1 MVDIPKIN
9 LTNQNSFSGV
19 GGRFQATNTLRQSG
33 VGEAMRRALYAASQ
47 AANAYKEAKENSPE
61 EKEYW
66 IKQERLIDETF
77 ALNGKNNQ
85 TSPEA
90 FKAQAVKDKE
100 KLMKEIPD
108 DKQEKFSLMYESKM
122 NGYNHAVA
130 VNRVNL
136 DYNRQLETFIS
147 ESDNL
152 RTKAFNATLN
162 GDSDGYAEALKN
174 WQENEEYMYEHGFIS
189 IEKKINR
196 LKDFT
201 DGALIQ
207 QNLGKARKLFGN
219 SEQLNSYLKNI
230 DNSKSYSPE
239 QKHSIKNSIVS
250 DFNTW
255 QATNRATGKEFSES
269 ADFGI
274 KAYSMGIEP
283 AGFDVDK
290 TLERLKELGLN
301 DKAQQLQ
308 NAYNLRQ
315 DMNSFSKLSLGQMS
329 EELGNLRKNAKN
341 EQDLARIKA
350 LETLSE
356 QAAKD
361 IDADPLAYAAAHGV
375 VENDTISL
383 TEPETISKRRQ
394 NGLVLQEKYGL
405 DYTPVMTK
413 TEIDGLSKTLKN
425 ANAETKTAIV
435 GVLNEN
441 FGADADQIFQKISGE
456 NPELS
461 VAAKIYQRNPQISQN
476 IIAGMDISANEK
488 QFAPNNDM
496 ALYNAFGK
504 VDQALSNI
512 SSEDVAKVKA
522 AIKANMAFKNKQNN
536 LFTDGQAMNKDKLK
550 YAEEAIEEV
559 LGGKIARQSGN
570 WWSGYSYVLL
580 PENVSED
587 DWDDWKDGLTDKDVG
602 DVYLEDKKVSAK
614 TIKENGFFAYDDN
627 GKYTVSLNGNYL
639 RRANGEIAILEYRGR

>member
-1 MVDIPKIN
+1 MVNIPKTDISI
-9 LTNQNSFSGV
+9 QSSFSGV
-19 GGRFQATNTLRQSG
+19 GSRFQAVNNLRQSG

-47 AANAYKEAKENSPE
+47 AADTYREVKENSPE
-61 EKEYW
+61 EREYW

-77 ALNGKNNQ
+77 ASNGKNNQ

-90 FKAQAVKDKE
+90 FKVQAAKDKE
-100 KLMKEIPD
+100 KLMKEIPEE
-108 DKQEKFSLMYESKM
+108 KQERFSLLYETKM
-122 NGYNHAVA
+122 NGYNHTIA

-152 RTKAFNATLN
+152 RTKAFNATIN
-162 GDSDGYAEALKN
+162 GDSDGYAEAAKK
-174 WQENEEYMYEHGFIS
+174 WQENEEYMYQHGFIS

-207 QNLGKARKLFGN
+207 QNLGTARKLFGN
-219 SEQLNSYLKNI
+219 TEQLNNYLKKI
-230 DNSKSYSPE
+230 DNSTSYSPE

-255 QATNRATGKEFSES
+255 QAANKAAGKEFSDS

-283 AGFDVDK
+283 AGFDIDK
-290 TLERLKELGLN
+290 TLERLREFGLK
-301 DKAQQLQ
+301 DKAEQLQ

-315 DMNSFSKLSLGQMS
+315 DMNSFSKLSLNQMS
-329 EELGNLRKNAKN
+329 EEIGSLRKSAKT

-350 LETLSE
+350 LENISE
-356 QAAKD
+356 QAAKE

-375 VENDTISL
+375 VENNGIDL
-383 TEPETISKRRQ
+383 DEPETIAQRRQ
-394 NGLVLQEKYGL
+394 NGAMLKEKYGL
-405 DYTPVMTK
+405 DYTPVVTK
-413 TEIDGLSKTLKN
+413 SEINNLSKTLKS

-435 GVLNEN
+435 GTLNQN
-441 FGADADQIFQKISGE
+441 FGSDADQIFQKISAE
-456 NPELS
+456 NPELA

-476 IIAGMDISANEK
+476 IIAGMDIAANEK

-496 ALYNAFGK
+496 ALYNVMGK

-536 LFTDGQAMNKDKLK
+536 LFLDGDALNEDKIK

-559 LGGKIARQSGN
+559 LGGKIATQSGS
-570 WWSGYSYVLL
+570 WWSGYSYILL

-587 DWDDWKDGLTDKDVG
+587 DFDDWRDNLTDKDIG
-602 DVYLEDKKVSAK
+602 DVYLDDKKVSAK
-614 TIKENGFFAYDDN
+614 TIRQEGFFAYDDN

-639 RRANGEIAILEYRGR
+639 RRADGEIFILEYRGR

>member
-1 MVDIPKIN
+1 MVNTIKTDIS
-9 LTNQNSFSGV
+9 TQTSFSGI
-19 GGRFQATNTLRQSG
+19 GSRFQATNTLRQSG
-33 VGEAMRRALYAASQ
+33 IGEAMRRALYAATQ
-47 AANAYKEAKENSPE
+47 AANVYKETKENSPE

-77 ALNGKNNQ
+77 AINGKNNQ
-85 TSPEA
+85 TNPEA
-90 FKAQAVKDKE
+90 FKAQAAKDKE
-100 KLMKEIPD
+100 KLIKEIPEE
-108 DKQEKFSLMYESKM
+108 KQEKFSLLYETKM

-152 RTKAFNATLN
+152 RTKAFNATIN
-162 GDSDGYAEALKN
+162 GDSAGYDEAVKK
-174 WQENEEYMYEHGFIS
+174 WQENEEYMYQHGFIS

-201 DGALIQ
+201 NGAIIQ
-207 QNLGKARKLFGN
+207 QNLGQARQLFGN
-219 SEQLNSYLKNI
+219 PEQFHNYLKKI

-239 QKHSIKNSIVS
+239 QKQSIKNSIVS

-255 QATNRATGKEFSES
+255 QAANRAAGKEFSET

-283 AGFDVDK
+283 AGFDVDN
-290 TLERLKELGLN
+290 TLERLREFGLN
-301 DKAQQLQ
+301 DKAEQLQ

-315 DMNSFSKLSLGQMS
+315 EMNSFSKLSIGQMN
-329 EELGNLRKNAKN
+329 EEIGNLRKSAKT

-350 LETLSE
+350 LENLSE

-361 IDADPLAYAAAHGV
+361 IDSDPLAYATEHGV
-375 VENDTISL
+375 VEPISL
-383 TEPETISKRRQ
+383 NLDEPETIAKRRQ
-394 NGLVLQEKYGL
+394 NGAMLKEKYGL
-405 DYTPVMTK
+405 DYTPIATK
-413 TEIDGLSKTLKN
+413 TEINNLSKALKS

-435 GVLNEN
+435 GTLNQN
-441 FGADADQIFQKISGE
+441 FGSDAEQIFQKISAE
-456 NPELS
+456 NPELA

-476 IIAGMDISANEK
+476 IIAGMDIAANEK

-496 ALYNAFGK
+496 ALYNAMGK

-512 SSEDVAKVKA
+512 DSEDIAKVKA

-536 LFTDGQAMNKDKLK
+536 LFLNGNTLNEDKIK

-559 LGGKIARQSGN
+559 LGGKITTQSGN
-570 WWSGYSYVLL
+570 WWSGYSYILL

-587 DWDDWKDGLTDKDVG
+587 DFEDWRDNLTYEDIG
-602 DVYLEDKKVSAK
+602 DVYLDDKKVSAK
-614 TIKENGFFAYDDN
+614 TIREEGFFAYDDN

-639 RRANGEIAILEYRGR
+639 RRANGEIFILEYRGR

>member
-1 MVDIPKIN
+1 MVNIPK
-9 LTNQNSFSGV
+9 TNISVQSSFSGI
-19 GGRFQATNTLRQSG
+19 GGRFQAVNTMRQSG
-33 VGEAMRRALYAASQ
+33 IGEATRRALYATSQ
-47 AANAYKEAKENSPE
+47 AAGIYREEKENSPE
-61 EKEYW
+61 EREYW

-85 TSPEA
+85 ASPEA
-90 FKAQAVKDKE
+90 FKAQAAKDKE

-108 DKQEKFSLMYESKM
+108 GKQEKFSLLYESKM

-152 RTKAFNATLN
+152 RTKAFNATIN
-162 GDSDGYAEALKN
+162 GDTAGYAEAAKK
-174 WQENEEYMYEHGFIS
+174 WQENEEYMYQHGFIS

-207 QNLGKARKLFGN
+207 QNLGNARKLFGN
-219 SEQLNSYLKNI
+219 PEQLNGYLKKI
-230 DNSKSYSPE
+230 ENSTSYSPE
-239 QKHSIKNSIVS
+239 QKHSIKNSIIS

-255 QATNRATGKEFSES
+255 QATSKAAGKEFSS
-269 ADFGI
+269 LADFGI
-274 KAYSMGIEP
+274 KAYSMGVEP

-290 TLERLKELGLN
+290 TIEHLKEFGLN
-301 DKAQQLQ
+301 DKATQLQ
-308 NAYNLRQ
+308 NAYDLRK
-315 DMNSFSKLSLGQMS
+315 DMNSFSKLSLGQMT
-329 EELGNLRKNAKN
+329 EEIGNLRKNAKN
-341 EQDLARIKA
+341 EQDLNRIKA
-350 LETLSE
+350 LENISQ

-361 IDADPLAYAAAHGV
+361 IDTDPLAYAAAHGV
-375 VENDTISL
+375 VENSSIDL
-383 TEPETISKRRQ
+383 DNPETITKRRE
-394 NGLVLQEKYGL
+394 NGAMLKEKYGL
-405 DYTPVMTK
+405 DYTPIMTK
-413 TEIDGLSKTLKN
+413 VEINNLSKALKS

-435 GVLNEN
+435 GTLNQN
-441 FGADADQIFQKISGE
+441 FGSDAEQIFQKISAE
-456 NPELS
+456 NPELA

-476 IIAGMDISANEK
+476 IITGMDIATNEK
-488 QFAPNNDM
+488 QFAPSNDM
-496 ALYNAFGK
+496 ALYNAMGK

-512 SSEDVAKVKA
+512 DSEDIAKVKA

-536 LFTDGQAMNKDKLK
+536 LFLDGDALNEDKIK

-559 LGGKIARQSGN
+559 LGGKIATQSGN
-570 WWSGYSYVLL
+570 WWSGYSYILL

-587 DWDDWKDGLTDKDVG
+587 DFDDWRDNLTDKDIG
-602 DVYLEDKKVSAK
+602 DVYLDDKKVSAK
-614 TIKENGFFAYDDN
+614 TIRQEGFFAYDDN

-639 RRANGEIAILEYRGR
+639 RRADGEIFILEYRGR

>member
-1 MVDIPKIN
+1 
-9 LTNQNSFSGV
+9 
-19 GGRFQATNTLRQSG
+19 
-33 VGEAMRRALYAASQ
+33 
-47 AANAYKEAKENSPE
+47 
-61 EKEYW
+61 
-66 IKQERLIDETF
+66 
-77 ALNGKNNQ
+77 
-85 TSPEA
+85 
-90 FKAQAVKDKE
+90 
-100 KLMKEIPD
+100 
-108 DKQEKFSLMYESKM
+108 MY
-122 NGYNHAVA
+122 N
-130 VNRVNL
+130 
-136 DYNRQLETFIS
+136 
-147 ESDNL
+147 
-152 RTKAFNATLN
+152 
-162 GDSDGYAEALKN
+162 
-174 WQENEEYMYEHGFIS
+174 HGFIS

-207 QNLGKARKLFGN
+207 QNLGNARKLFGN
-219 SEQLNSYLKNI
+219 PEQLNGYLKRI
-230 DNSKSYSPE
+230 DNSTSYSPE
-239 QKHSIKNSIVS
+239 QKNSIKNSIIS

-255 QATNRATGKEFSES
+255 QATNKAAGKEFSES

-315 DMNSFSKLSLGQMS
+315 DMNSFSKLSLGQMN

-383 TEPETISKRRQ
+383 TEPKTISKRRQ

-536 LFTDGQAMNKDKLK
+536 LFTDGQAMNEDKLK

-587 DWDDWKDGLTDKDVG
+587 DFDDWKDGLTDKDVG

-639 RRANGEIAILEYRGR
+639 RRANGEIVILEYRGR

>member
-1 MVDIPKIN
+1 MVNTIKTDIS
-9 LTNQNSFSGV
+9 TQTSFSGI
-19 GGRFQATNTLRQSG
+19 GSRFQATNTLRQSG
-33 VGEAMRRALYAASQ
+33 IGEAMRRALYAATQ
-47 AANAYKEAKENSPE
+47 AANVYKETKENSPE

-77 ALNGKNNQ
+77 AINGKNNQ
-85 TSPEA
+85 TNPEA
-90 FKAQAVKDKE
+90 FKAQAAKDKE
-100 KLMKEIPD
+100 KLMKEIPEE
-108 DKQEKFSLMYESKM
+108 KQEEFSLLYETKM
-122 NGYNHAVA
+122 NGYNRTIA

-152 RTKAFNATLN
+152 RTKAFNATIN
-162 GDSDGYAEALKN
+162 GDSAGYTEAAKK
-174 WQENEEYMYEHGFIS
+174 WQENEEYMYQHGFIS

-201 DGALIQ
+201 NGALIQ
-207 QNLGKARKLFGN
+207 QNLGQARQLFGN
-219 SEQLNSYLKNI
+219 PEQLNNYLKKI
-230 DNSKSYSPE
+230 DNSNSYSPE
-239 QKHSIKNSIVS
+239 QKQSIKNSIVS

-255 QATNRATGKEFSES
+255 QAANKAAGKKFSET

-283 AGFDVDK
+283 NGFDVDN
-290 TLERLKELGLN
+290 TLERLREFGLN
-301 DKAQQLQ
+301 DKAEQLQ

-315 DMNSFSKLSLGQMS
+315 EMNSFSKLSIGQMN
-329 EELGNLRKNAKN
+329 EEIGNLRKSAKT

-350 LETLSE
+350 LENLSE

-361 IDADPLAYAAAHGV
+361 IDSDPLAYATEHGV
-375 VENDTISL
+375 VEPISL
-383 TEPETISKRRQ
+383 NLDEPETIAKRRQ
-394 NGLVLQEKYGL
+394 NGAMLKEKYGL
-405 DYTPVMTK
+405 DYTPIATK
-413 TEIDGLSKTLKN
+413 TEINNLSKALKS

-435 GVLNEN
+435 GTLNQN
-441 FGADADQIFQKISGE
+441 LGSDAEQIFQKISAE
-456 NPELS
+456 NPELA

-488 QFAPNNDM
+488 QFVPSNDM
-496 ALYNAFGK
+496 ALYNAMGK

-512 SSEDVAKVKA
+512 DSEDIAKVKA

-536 LFTDGQAMNKDKLK
+536 LFLNGNTLNEDKIK
-550 YAEEAIEEV
+550 YAQEAIEEV
-559 LGGKIARQSGN
+559 LGGKIATQSGN
-570 WWSGYSYVLL
+570 WWSGYSYILL

-587 DWDDWKDGLTDKDVG
+587 DFEDWRDNLTDKDIG
-602 DVYLEDKKVSAK
+602 DVYLDDKKVSAK
-614 TIKENGFFAYDDN
+614 TIRQEGFFAYDDN

-639 RRANGEIAILEYRGR
+639 RRANGEIFILEYRGR

>member
-536 LFTDGQAMNKDKLK
+536 LFTDGQAMNEDKLK

>member
-90 FKAQAVKDKE
+90 FKAQAAKDKE

-361 IDADPLAYAAAHGV
+361 IAADPLAYAAAHGV

-413 TEIDGLSKTLKN
+413 TEIDGLSKTLKS

-435 GVLNEN
+435 GALNEN

-512 SSEDVAKVKA
+512 SSEDIAKVKA

-536 LFTDGQAMNKDKLK
+536 LFTDGQAMNEDKLK

-587 DWDDWKDGLTDKDVG
+587 DFDDWKDGLTDKDVG